1 MKEIRFNKVVLNG
14 FRAMTG
20 EVSFKDGLTRIIG
33 ANGIGKTRVYS
44 ACKWCITGVDE
55 LNRTNY
61 KLFDD
66 TADFT
71 PENSTPI
78 SVELFINVDGVEYV
92 LKRQAQQKWVRKR
105 GCAEYSKA
113 SSDDYKFYIDGLE
126 LSATAYK
133 DRIAEIFNMDVEKLK
148 LCMDVYYYRTL
159 DWKELRKHFAD
170 LVGEVKNE
178 DFHEDYTDIL
188 LYLEKYGAEHAKEYL
203 RQQINPLKKQVD
215 DIDADIRATERT
227 MPDLAPVEE
236 AQRQIDEKKSRIE
249 EINKEILGLEEA
261 NKPFIEKRK
270 KEITEIDKLRAD
282 VVKLRLQHLT
292 SVQNKIDTLKNEL
305 SRAEEHNAAIES
317 QKRRNEQAIAKHNS
331 EIQLCKEDI
340 ADLAEERER
349 LKAQNEEIKSRKF
362 TDTICPNCGQELPAD
377 RIAELQTKFF
387 EDNEKLRAPIVER
400 GINVRARLDAKK
412 LRLEAL
418 EKEEIIVTDSSAS
431 LIDIDEIKER
441 INKAKDE
448 YDSLDETDEIKEL
461 AALMKEK
468 QANLT
473 VIPEVNSAELQEES
487 KQLVSEI
494 EELSRITAR
503 KESYGKCKRDIVN
516 FEENKRSVGNE
527 LAKWEGLLDKLMARE
542 REWADIVRDRAN
554 KYLAYSHVEM
564 IEINKSGDI
573 IDTCTLSMNKV
584 DRSVTN
590 HANKTIIGIDISN
603 AICKRYDVL
612 IPVFIDDFEHFTSE
626 MSYAGG
632 RQVITMT
639 ADKHYPELTIL

>member
-1 MKEIRFNKVVLNG
+1 MKDIKFNKVVLNG

-20 EVSFKDGLTRIIG
+20 EVSFNDGITRIVG

-61 KLFDD
+61 KLFDEV
-66 TADFT
+66 ADFT

-78 SVELFINVDGVEYV
+78 SVELFVSVDGAEYV

-105 GCAEYSKA
+105 GSAEYSKA

-148 LCMDVYYYRTL
+148 LCLDVYYYRTL
-159 DWKELRKHFAD
+159 DWKDLRKHFAD
-170 LVGEVKNE
+170 IVGEVKNE
-178 DFHEDYTDIL
+178 DFHGDYTDIL
-188 LYLEKYGAEHAKEYL
+188 PYLEKYGGERAKEYL

-215 DIDADIRATERT
+215 DIDADIRATERA
-227 MPDLAPVEE
+227 MPDLEPVEE
-236 AQRQIDEKKSRIE
+236 TQRQIDEKKARIE
-249 EINKEILGLEEA
+249 EINREILGLEEA
-261 NKPFIEKRK
+261 NKPFIEKRNA
-270 KEITEIDKLRAD
+270 ELAEID
-282 VVKLRLQHLT
+282 
-292 SVQNKIDTLKNEL
+292 NLKREYRERESDYAL
-305 SRAEEHNAAIES
+305 LISRAIGKIEDEFEKAKKYNAEIDS
-317 QKRRNEQAIAKHNS
+317 IVKRNEQAIAKHNS

-340 ADLAEERER
+340 ADLSEEREK

-377 RIAELQTKFF
+377 RIAELHKKFY
-387 EDNEKLRAPIVER
+387 EDNEKLRAPIVEL
-400 GINVRARLDAKK
+400 GQNVRARLDAKK

-418 EKEEIIVTDSSAS
+418 EQEEVTITETPKKCDIAEIQQRVAKAKAEAITFDHTPEAKEMLER
-431 LIDIDEIKER
+431 IKEM
-441 INKAKDE
+441 
-448 YDSLDETDEIKEL
+448 DS
-461 AALMKEK
+461 
-468 QANLT
+468 NLT

-487 KQLVSEI
+487 KRLVSEI

-503 KESYGKCKRDIVN
+503 KESYDKCKRDIAA
-516 FEENKRSVGNE
+516 FEKNKRSVGIE

-554 KYLAYSHVEM
+554 KYLEYSHVEM

-603 AICKRYDVL
+603 AICKRYDVS

-626 MSYAGG
+626 MNYAGD

-639 ADKHYPELTIL
+639 ADKHHPELTIL

>member
-1 MKEIRFNKVVLNG
+1 MKEVRFNKVVLNG

-20 EVSFKDGLTRIIG
+20 EVSFKDGITRIIG

-61 KLFDD
+61 KLFDEV
-66 TADFT
+66 ADFT

-78 SVELFINVDGVEYV
+78 SVELFVSVDGAEYV

-105 GCAEYSKA
+105 GSAEYSKA

-159 DWKELRKHFAD
+159 DWKDLRKHFAD
-170 LVGEVKNE
+170 IVGDVKNE
-178 DFHEDYTDIL
+178 DMNGDYSSVIP
-188 LYLEKYGAEHAKEYL
+188 YLEKYNNGEKAKDFL
-203 RQQINPLKKQVD
+203 RQQINPLKQQVK
-215 DIDADIRATERT
+215 DIDAVIKAQERLL
-227 MPDLAPVEE
+227 PDLTPVAE
-236 AQRQIDEKKSRIE
+236 AEKQIAEKESRIA

-261 NKPFIEKRK
+261 NKPYIEKRNAELA
-270 KEITEIDKLRAD
+270 EIRALKLQYDKAEVEYNARLRNTIMTLESELTKAEINNADIDKMI
-282 VVKLRLQHLT
+282 K
-292 SVQNKIDTLKNEL
+292 
-305 SRAEEHNAAIES
+305 
-317 QKRRNEQAIAKHNS
+317 RNEQAIANRKA
-331 EIQLCKEDI
+331 EFKLCKEDI
-340 ADLAEERER
+340 EDLEHELER
-349 LKAQNEEIKSRKF
+349 LRKQNKEMKAREFS
-362 TDTICPNCGQELPAD
+362 DTVCPSCGQELPAD
-377 RIAELQTKFF
+377 MIAELRTKFY
-387 EDNEKLRAPIVER
+387 EDIDRQRAPIVER
-400 GINVRARLDAKK
+400 GKKISARLEVQKA
-412 LRLEAL
+412 RLANL
-418 EKEEIIVTDSSAS
+418 ESEKVVLSDTPKR
-431 LIDIDEIKER
+431 ID
-441 INKAKDE
+441 
-448 YDSLDETDEIKEL
+448 TDEIQERIDQAKANVVPFADTEE
-461 AALMKEK
+461 AKVIAEK
-468 QANLT
+468 LNEASETLT
-473 VIPEVNSAELQEES
+473 VVPEVNSAELQEES
-487 KQLVSEI
+487 RSLVSEI
-494 EELSRITAR
+494 KELSQITAR
-503 KESYGKCKRDIVN
+503 CETYERGTQAIERYRKDKSAAGI
-516 FEENKRSVGNE
+516 E

-554 KYLAYSHVEM
+554 KYLEYSHVEM

-603 AICKRYDVL
+603 AICKRYDVS

-626 MSYAGG
+626 MNYAGD

-639 ADKHYPELTIL
+639 ADKHYHELTIL

>member
-1 MKEIRFNKVVLNG
+1 MKEVRFNKVVLNG

-20 EVSFKDGLTRIIG
+20 EVSFKDGLTRIVG

-126 LSATAYK
+126 LSATVYK

-188 LYLEKYGAEHAKEYL
+188 LYLEKYGGERAKEYL

-227 MPDLAPVEE
+227 MPDLTPVEE
-236 AQRQIDEKKSRIE
+236 AQRQIDEKKARIE
-249 EINKEILGLEEA
+249 GINKEILGLEEA
-261 NKPFIEKRK
+261 NKPFIEKRNAEIAEIRK
-270 KEITEIDKLRAD
+270 LSSEYNDKEKAYETREREFMATMEK
-282 VVKLRLQHLT
+282 
-292 SVQNKIDTLKNEL
+292 EL
-305 SRAEEHNAAIES
+305 SNAKLHNADIDNIV
-317 QKRRNEQAIAKHNS
+317 KRNEQAIAKHNS
-331 EIQLCKEDI
+331 EIQMCKEDI
-340 ADLAEERER
+340 ADLSEERER
-349 LKAQNEEIKSRKF
+349 LKRQNEEIKSRKF

-377 RIAELQTKFF
+377 RIAELHKKFY

-418 EKEEIIVTDSSAS
+418 EREEVTITEAPQPCDIAEIQQRIVKAKSEAVRFDQTPEAQKM
-431 LIDIDEIKER
+431 LERIKEM
-441 INKAKDE
+441 
-448 YDSLDETDEIKEL
+448 DS
-461 AALMKEK
+461 
-468 QANLT
+468 NLT
-473 VIPEVNSAELQEES
+473 VVPEVNSAELQEEI
-487 KQLVSEI
+487 KQLVSEV

-516 FEENKRSVGNE
+516 FEENKRSVGIE

-554 KYLAYSHVEM
+554 KYLVYSHVEM

-573 IDTCTLSMNKV
+573 IDTCTLSINGV

-603 AICKRYDVL
+603 AICKRYDVSMPL
-612 IPVFIDDFEHFTSE
+612 FIDDFEHFTSDL
-626 MSYAGG
+626 GVVNN
-632 RQVITMT
+632 RQVVTLS
-639 ADKHYPELTIL
+639 ANPDYSELSIL

>member
-20 EVSFKDGLTRIIG
+20 EVSFKEGITRIVG

-61 KLFDD
+61 KLFDE

-78 SVELFINVDGVEYV
+78 SVELFVSVDGAEYV

-105 GCAEYSKA
+105 GSAEYSKA

-148 LCMDVYYYRTL
+148 LCLDVYYYRTL
-159 DWKELRKHFAD
+159 DWKDLRKHFAD

-178 DFHEDYTDIL
+178 DFQGDYTYIL
-188 LYLEKYGAEHAKEYL
+188 PYLEKFGGERAKEYL

-215 DIDADIRATERT
+215 DVDADIRATERT
-227 MPDLAPVEE
+227 IPDLAPIEE
-236 AQRQIDEKKSRIE
+236 AQRQIDEKKARIE

-261 NKPFIEKRK
+261 NKPFIEKRNAELAEIDNLK
-270 KEITEIDKLRAD
+270 KEYRERESDYELLISRAIGKIEDELEKAKKHNAEIDNIIK
-282 VVKLRLQHLT
+282 
-292 SVQNKIDTLKNEL
+292 
-305 SRAEEHNAAIES
+305 
-317 QKRRNEQAIAKHNS
+317 RNEQAIARHNS

-340 ADLAEERER
+340 ADLSEERER
-349 LKAQNEEIKSRKF
+349 LKTQNEEIKSRKF
-362 TDTICPNCGQELPAD
+362 MDTICPNCGQELPAD
-377 RIAELQTKFF
+377 RIAELHKKFY

-400 GINVRARLDAKK
+400 GQNVRARLDAKK

-418 EKEEIIVTDSSAS
+418 EKKEVSITEMPSLCDIAEI
-431 LIDIDEIKER
+431 EKR
-441 INKAKDE
+441 ILKAKSE
-448 YDSLDETDEIKEL
+448 YVEF
-461 AALMKEK
+461 K
-468 QANLT
+468 QTIEAIERLKQIQDLYSNLT

-487 KQLVSEI
+487 KRLVSEI

-503 KESYGKCKRDIVN
+503 KESYDKCKRDIAA
-516 FEENKRSVGNE
+516 FEDNKRSVGIE

-554 KYLAYSHVEM
+554 KYLTYSHVEM

-603 AICKRYDVL
+603 AICKRYDVS

-626 MSYAGG
+626 MNYAGD

>member
-78 SVELFINVDGVEYV
+78 SVELFVNVVGVDYV

-105 GCAEYSKA
+105 RSAEYSKA

-133 DRIAEIFNMDVEKLK
+133 DRIAEIFNMDIEKLK

-159 DWKELRKHFAD
+159 DWKDLRKHFAD
-170 LVGEVKNE
+170 LVGEVKSE
-178 DFHEDYTDIL
+178 DFQGDYTAIL
-188 LYLEKYGAEHAKEYL
+188 PYLDKFGGERAKEYL
-203 RQQINPLKKQVD
+203 RQQITPLKNQVD
-215 DIDADIRATERT
+215 EIDADIRATERT

-236 AQRQIDEKKSRIE
+236 AQRQIDEKKVRIE
-249 EINKEILGLEEA
+249 EINREILGLEEA
-261 NKPFIEKRK
+261 NKPFIEKRNAELAEIDNLK
-270 KEITEIDKLRAD
+270 KEYHERESDYALLISRAIGSIEGELERAKRHNAEIDNI
-282 VVKLRLQHLT
+282 VK
-292 SVQNKIDTLKNEL
+292 
-305 SRAEEHNAAIES
+305 
-317 QKRRNEQAIAKHNS
+317 RNEQAIAKHNS
-331 EIQLCKEDI
+331 EIQLLKEDI
-340 ADLAEERER
+340 AYLSEERER

-362 TDTICPNCGQELPAD
+362 TDTICPNCGQELPVD
-377 RIAELQTKFF
+377 RIAELQAKFF
-387 EDNEKLRAPIVER
+387 EDNEKLRAPIVAR

-418 EKEEIIVTDSSAS
+418 EKEEVNITETPEPC
-431 LIDIDEIKER
+431 DIAEIQQRIAKAKAEAITFDQTPEAKEMLERIKEM
-441 INKAKDE
+441 
-448 YDSLDETDEIKEL
+448 DS
-461 AALMKEK
+461 
-468 QANLT
+468 NLT
-473 VIPEVNSAELQEES
+473 VIPEVNSAGLQEES
-487 KQLVSEI
+487 KRLVAEI

-503 KESYGKCKRDIVN
+503 KETYDKCKRDIADY
-516 FEENKRSVGNE
+516 EGNKRSVGIE

-554 KYLAYSHVEM
+554 KYLTYSHVEM

-603 AICKRYDVL
+603 AICKRYDVS

-626 MSYAGG
+626 MNYAGD